1 MARKKEELKTS
12 GDTLFNILGVSALL
26 IALLFALYPLSWMV
40 LNAFR
45 TNEEMILK
53 PLNIP
58 SNIDFSVF
66 STAWKRANFDSAF
79 LSSIINSAA
88 VVLLV
93 LVTGSLSAFTLSRN
107 KFPGNKWIVKLL
119 MASIIISG
127 QLILIPMFFVMRDLR
142 IYDTLLSTIFANTA
156 MSLPICIYLLYGFF
170 NEIPYEIE
178 ESAMIDGSTRWGF
191 YYKFIVPLSIPIA
204 STIIIFTALWSWN
217 EYLFAL
223 TFLKDDAIRTIP
235 LQLQNFFGRFSTEYD
250 KLFAA
255 LSISVLPILILYVM
269 LQKAFIKGMT
279 AGAVKM

>member
-1 MARKKEELKTS
+1 MARLNEGEKPS
-12 GDTLFNILGVSALL
+12 GDTLFNILGVVVLL
-26 IALLFALYPLSWMV
+26 IALLFALYPLTWMM

-53 PLNIP
+53 PLSMP
-58 SNIDFSVF
+58 SNFDFGVF
-66 STAWKRANFDSAF
+66 ATAWDRANFDNAF
-79 LSSIINSAA
+79 MSSVINSAA
-88 VVLLV
+88 VVLMV
-93 LVTGSLSAFTLSRN
+93 LVTGSLAAFTLSRN
-107 KFPGNKWIVKLL
+107 RFPGDKWIVKLL

-127 QLILIPMFFVMRDLR
+127 QLILIPMFFVMRDLS

-170 NEIPYEIE
+170 NEIPLEIE
-178 ESAMIDGSTRWGF
+178 ESAMIDGTTRWGF

-223 TFLKDDAIRTIP
+223 TFLKNDAIRTIP

-255 LSISVLPILILYVM
+255 LSISVLPILILYVL